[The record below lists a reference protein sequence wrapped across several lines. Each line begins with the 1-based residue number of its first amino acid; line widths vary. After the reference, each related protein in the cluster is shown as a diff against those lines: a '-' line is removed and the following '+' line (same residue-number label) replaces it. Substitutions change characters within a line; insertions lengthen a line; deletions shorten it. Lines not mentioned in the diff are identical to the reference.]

1 MKRSHDTTSPIGAR
15 AHDKRVDD
23 AIGTS
28 LASALGGGE
37 PAPLGTPDTDM
48 PMVSRSI
55 RLPLDT
61 YQRLTDAADARHI
74 GVTTLMRDLI
84 QAGLADLDDATLV
97 RLADVH
103 RALAALGAR
112 PAAA

>member
-1 MKRSHDTTSPIGAR
+1 MKANAKT
-15 AHDKRVDD
+15 DKRIDD
-23 AIGTS
+23 AVGTS
-28 LASALGGGE
+28 LAGTLGGGE
-37 PAPLGTPDTDM
+37 SAPLGAPDTDT

-55 RLPLDT
+55 RLPLDI
-61 YQRLTDAADARHI
+61 YQRLTEAAEARHI

-84 QAGLADLDDATLV
+84 AAGLADLDDATLV

-112 PAAA
+112 PSAA